1 MKSYQFTIV
10 VQQDEEGNF
19 LALCPALQGC
29 YAKGETR
36 EEAIS
41 YLEDVI
47 KKCEM
52 ENEKIEE
59 EYALVMKKLKEES
72 QNCTNRVMETL
83 KEDSKKRL
91 KI

>member
-47 KKCEM
+47 KIHLE
-52 ENEKIEE
+52 I
-59 EYALVMKKLKEES
+59 
-72 QNCTNRVMETL
+72 
-83 KEDSKKRL
+83 
-91 KI
+91 

>member
-1 MKSYQFTIV
+1 MKSYQFTIG

-29 YAKGETR
+29 YAERETR

-47 KKCEM
+47 KLHLE
-52 ENEKIEE
+52 I
-59 EYALVMKKLKEES
+59 
-72 QNCTNRVMETL
+72 
-83 KEDSKKRL
+83 
-91 KI
+91 